1 MAATQVTVKS
11 LLDTI
16 ADKSQRRDALAAKV
30 AGGEELTEAEHAEYR
45 SIKDTDIPALN
56 AKLELVRDAEAAQHR
71 SFSPSPQTGVS
82 GNRDFSS
89 NDVKDLSSFS
99 LLRGLATLAQGQP
112 LTGVEK
118 EVNDIAHQEARSK
131 GIILEGFGVPSYSL
145 RGQTATGQTSAAGDQ
160 GGVAVPTEIN
170 ELIEALWSKNFLSQL
185 GATRLSGLKG
195 NQKFPVQSTKAAVQE
210 RTEIE
215 ALDATEILF
224 DDVDMSPN
232 RRGIYIPIS
241 KQALLQMSFDVQQF
255 VQNQIRLGFDYKL
268 NLDTYTALAAA
279 VVSGNSNLLAVGT
292 NGGAPTYAHIV
303 GMESQVA
310 NLDADQGD
318 LAYLVNSKTRGKLK
332 LVEKFSGTNG
342 NPVWEAGNTLNGYK
356 TVVSNII
363 PSNLTKGTA
372 SGVCSAAFFGNFR
385 DIYIGM
391 WGGMDFIV
399 DPYSLAGS
407 GQIKLVANMF
417 WDVEIARTASF
428 TGYKDFTTT

>member
-1 MAATQVTVKS
+1 MKRDLKFVRDLIGETKQK
-11 LLDTI
+11 
-16 ADKSQRRDALAAKV
+16 RDALVEKQENGTVLTAEEIAQFDTYQSDLE
-30 AGGEELTEAEHAEYR
+30 GLLGEEKRLLVLNESRSQSPVTGLT
-45 SIKDTDIPALN
+45 
-56 AKLELVRDAEAAQHR
+56 
-71 SFSPSPQTGVS
+71 
-82 GNRDFSS
+82 GNRDFSAK
-89 NDVKDLSSFS
+89 DEKDLSSFS
-99 LLRGLATLAQGQP
+99 LLRGLATLAQGKA

-118 EVNDIAHQEARSK
+118 EVNDIAHEEARSK
-131 GIILEGFGVPSYSL
+131 GIILEGFGVPSFSL
-145 RGQTATGQTSAAGDQ
+145 KRGQTVTGQTSAAGDQ
-160 GGVAVPTEIN
+160 GGVAVPTEVN
-170 ELIEALWSKNFLSQL
+170 DLIEALWSKNFLSQL

-215 ALDATEILF
+215 ALEATEILF
-224 DDVDMSPN
+224 DDVDMTPN

-255 VQNQIRLGFDYKL
+255 VQDQIRKGFDYKL

-332 LVEKFSGTNG
+332 LTEKFSGTNG
-342 NPVWEAGNTLNGYK
+342 NPVWEPQNTLNGYK

-372 SGVCSAAFFGNFR
+372 SGVCSAAFFGNFA
-385 DIYIGM
+385 DIYVGM

-399 DPYSLAGS
+399 DPYTLAGS